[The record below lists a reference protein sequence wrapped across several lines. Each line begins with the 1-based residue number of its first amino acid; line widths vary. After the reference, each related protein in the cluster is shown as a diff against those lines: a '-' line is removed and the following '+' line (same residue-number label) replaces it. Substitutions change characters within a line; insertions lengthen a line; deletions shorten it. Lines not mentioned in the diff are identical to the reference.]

1 MNASR
6 QLPTS
11 LLSSAMRTNELQ
23 RGIEL
28 FNSGEFLQCH
38 DYLEELIPFE
48 SGQAAEFFHGL
59 MELAAACYHLK
70 QGNVFGARYLLTSAI
85 DLLDSCRPSCQGV
98 DVERLVAQIEH
109 CRVLANSLEDDEG
122 IGFDE
127 SHLPKIGFGI

>member
-1 MNASR
+1 
-6 QLPTS
+6 
-11 LLSSAMRTNELQ
+11 MRTDELQ

-59 MELAAACYHLK
+59 MELAAACYHLT
-70 QGNVFGARYLLTSAI
+70 QGNIFGARYLLTSAV
-85 DLLDSCRPSCQGV
+85 DLLSPCPPSYQGI
-98 DVERLVAQIEH
+98 DVENLVAQINQ
-109 CRVLANSLEDDEG
+109 CRVLSDTLEDDED

-127 SHLPKIGFGI
+127 SYLPRIHCH

>member
-1 MNASR
+1 
-6 QLPTS
+6 
-11 LLSSAMRTNELQ
+11 MRPDELQ

-38 DYLEELIPFE
+38 DYLEERIPFE

-70 QGNVFGARYLLTSAI
+70 QGNIFGARYLLTSAV
-85 DLLDSCRPSCQGV
+85 DLLSPCRPAYFGI
-98 DVERLVAQIEH
+98 DVEHLLVHIKH
-109 CRVLANSLEDDEG
+109 CREVADALEDDED

-127 SHLPKIGFGI
+127 SLLPRLEVSPTI